1 MNRQQGNRKMA
12 GFEEQISHAL
22 MKQAGSLQ
30 VTFADEER
38 MRCSVHRKIEEESRM
53 RKWSPRK
60 IMVVAAAVCVIG
72 SMTAVAAGKVTQS
85 SSHSSHADDFTYDK
99 LGEMETKLGF
109 VTKAPETFANGFQ
122 FSTGVPA
129 DVSQMDDE
137 GNVVQQGQDLNL
149 TYKKSGMPDLFIS
162 AGNMDSYGEDSGQ
175 GQSFDHNGI
184 TIRYSADQYRFVPP
198 NYQVSEEEQA
208 RMDAGELYI
217 SYGSDQVEDQVV
229 KSVDWT
235 DGGTHY
241 NMLTFDGS
249 LTAEEMVQMAGEVI
263 DNK

>member
-1 MNRQQGNRKMA
+1 
-12 GFEEQISHAL
+12 
-22 MKQAGSLQ
+22 
-30 VTFADEER
+30 
-38 MRCSVHRKIEEESRM
+38 M

-60 IMVVAAAVCVIG
+60 IMVAAAAVCVIG
-72 SMTAVAAGKVTQS
+72 SMTAVAAGKVTQI

-122 FSTGVPA
+122 FSTGVP
-129 DVSQMDDE
+129 VNESQMDDE
-137 GNVVQQGQDLNL
+137 GNVVQQGQELNL

-175 GQSFDHNGI
+175 SQSFDHNGI
-184 TIRYSADQYRFVPP
+184 AIQYRADQYRFVPP